1 MITHPN
7 NMIISIMITV
17 IITRLIIR
25 QIHKR
30 KTMAMIT
37 IIINTK
43 MKVSINMITKL
54 IK

>member
-1 MITHPN
+1 
-7 NMIISIMITV
+7 MIISIMITV
-17 IITRLIIR
+17 IIITRLIIR